1 MEPQIFAITC
11 AFHWQ
16 RRRDNRV
23 LPCQPTIPSLSE
35 GEAHPPVTGRR
46 SRHSSILSAPDLPS
60 RADKIAQLR
69 QAVEYGAYCVSAEQI
84 AEKIVQELLAEIFT
98 SGLRR

>member
-1 MEPQIFAITC
+1 
-11 AFHWQ
+11 
-16 RRRDNRV
+16 
-23 LPCQPTIPSLSE
+23 
-35 GEAHPPVTGRR
+35 
-46 SRHSSILSAPDLPS
+46 LSAPDLPS